1 MFVIGMTG
9 NAGCGKS
16 FVCGCA
22 AELLRCPVIDSDSV
36 CRDLMMPGHRVFDDV
51 VRTFGSSYVGADG
64 YLDRGKLAAT
74 VFNDEAARKLLNS
87 LTHPATIEEIRS
99 LIERYTR
106 EGYGIVIVESALAEE
121 AGYRD
126 FCDELWLVTAPYED
140 RVTRL
145 RGRGYSDSKIKSV
158 MESQTSQEAL
168 LAAGLRQIA
177 NGDGVG
183 KCDIFRA
190 ITDNLDDAL
199 TRPVWRKLLRRDSC
213 HSAEDMV

>member
-36 CRDLMMPGHRVFDDV
+36 CRDLMMPGRRVFDDV
-51 VRTFGSSYVGADG
+51 VKTFGSSYVGADG

-74 VFNDEAARKLLNS
+74 VFNDEDARKLLNS
-87 LTHPATIEEIRS
+87 LTHPATILEIRS
-99 LIERYTR
+99 MIAEYERK
-106 EGYGIVIVESALAEE
+106 GFGIVIVESALAEE

-126 FCDELWLVTAPYED
+126 FCDELWLVTAPKED
-140 RVTRL
+140 RIERL
-145 RGRGYSDSKIKSV
+145 RTRGYSDAKIAGV
-158 MESQTSQEAL
+158 MESQTSQKAL
-168 LAAGLRQIA
+168 LTAGLREIA
-177 NGDGVG
+177 NGNGVG

-213 HSAEDMV
+213 HSAENMV